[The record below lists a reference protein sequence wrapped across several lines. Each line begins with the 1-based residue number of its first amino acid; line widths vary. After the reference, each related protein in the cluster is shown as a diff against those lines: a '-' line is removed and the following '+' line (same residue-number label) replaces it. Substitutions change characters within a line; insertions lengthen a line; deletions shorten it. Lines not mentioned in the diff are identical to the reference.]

1 LSESKN
7 RVPNPQKSDT
17 EAGEKHRHIR
27 GRDTI
32 RDLMLGLSD
41 GVITNVAF
49 LSGFSGAISNIDVI
63 RVAGAAAMIAGAVSM
78 FFGGLVAARSE
89 NDLFRA
95 DSRRESKEIE
105 LEPDEERRELKS
117 FYLEKGLTDEESDM
131 VVNRVMKDKKKWLED
146 LLMHELHIHE
156 SKLERPIK
164 VALIIGFSFLFGAFV
179 PLLGFIVVNNRFSA
193 IVASIV
199 MSLVFLFLSGGWKGR
214 ISGRRFLSAG
224 LEMFLIGAGAAAL
237 LYFIGSLSAFV

>member
-1 LSESKN
+1 LPEFNKED
-7 RVPNPQKSDT
+7 PNPPRSDK
-17 EAGEKHRHIR
+17 ELVEKHRHIR

-49 LSGFSGAISNIDVI
+49 LSGFSGAISNMNVI

-89 NDLFRA
+89 NDLFKA
-95 DSRRESKEIE
+95 DSKRESKEIE

-117 FYLEKGLTDEESDM
+117 FYREKGLTDEESDM

-179 PLLGFIVVNNRFSA
+179 PLLGFIVVSNRFYA
-193 IVASIV
+193 IVASIAL
-199 MSLVFLFLSGGWKGR
+199 SLIFLFLSGGWKGR
-214 ISGRRFLSAG
+214 ISGRRFLFAG
-224 LEMFLIGAGAAAL
+224 LEMLLIGAGAAAL
-237 LYFIGSLSAFV
+237 LYLLGSLSAFV